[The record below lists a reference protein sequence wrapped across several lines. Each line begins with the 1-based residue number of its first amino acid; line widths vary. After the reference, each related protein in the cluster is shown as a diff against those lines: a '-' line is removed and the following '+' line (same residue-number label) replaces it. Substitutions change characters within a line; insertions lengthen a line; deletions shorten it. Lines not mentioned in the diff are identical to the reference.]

1 MCGCSTRFLWC
12 RRFQKLV
19 RCATVPGSDQTHRPV
34 VFSSFYDRCF
44 FRRDSVGVLAAAYA
58 SSELYNFHIVVH
70 VNSLFRFAF
79 VLAFALPEMKQ
90 GVSGR
95 TGLRF

>member
-12 RRFQKLV
+12 RRFQQLV

-70 VNSLFRFAF
+70 VNSLFRFCICFGFCSTGDEAR
-79 VLAFALPEMKQ
+79 
-90 GVSGR
+90 GVRPHR
-95 TGLRF
+95 T